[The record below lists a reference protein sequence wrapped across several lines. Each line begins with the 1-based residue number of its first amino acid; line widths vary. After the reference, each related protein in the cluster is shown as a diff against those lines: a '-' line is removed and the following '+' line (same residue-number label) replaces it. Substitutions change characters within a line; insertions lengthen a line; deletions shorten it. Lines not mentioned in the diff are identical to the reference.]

1 MLSPRLAACETPRLL
16 ADATHVL
23 WVLSCSVL
31 CNQLSAW
38 RRRPPPATRHRCFA
52 CPPPQDLQARGKDV
66 LLPVGCSD
74 FDEWLLD
81 ALSVDRLLKQLRS
94 GAGTLDLINACVSTS
109 TSAAAASR
117 RDSLASPPRGGSALG
132 GLEDGGGSSAV
143 VDFRALVSGDSLAAG
158 GGGPTLEEPDQ
169 HLPQLKLRSLQVGG

>member
-38 RRRPPPATRHRCFA
+38 RRRPP
-52 CPPPQDLQARGKDV
+52 
-66 LLPVGCSD
+66 
-74 FDEWLLD
+74 
-81 ALSVDRLLKQLRS
+81 SVDRLLKQLRS

>member
-1 MLSPRLAACETPRLL
+1 
-16 ADATHVL
+16 
-23 WVLSCSVL
+23 
-31 CNQLSAW
+31 
-38 RRRPPPATRHRCFA
+38 
-52 CPPPQDLQARGKDV
+52 V

-117 RDSLASPPRGGSALG
+117 RDSLATPPRGASALG

-143 VDFRALVSGDSLAAG
+143 VDFRALMSGDSLAAG
-158 GGGPTLEEPDQ
+158 GGGVPAHEEPDQ
-169 HLPQLKLRSLQVGG
+169 HLPQLKLRSLQVGKQVAGWQTAWMGRLAGCPPALL